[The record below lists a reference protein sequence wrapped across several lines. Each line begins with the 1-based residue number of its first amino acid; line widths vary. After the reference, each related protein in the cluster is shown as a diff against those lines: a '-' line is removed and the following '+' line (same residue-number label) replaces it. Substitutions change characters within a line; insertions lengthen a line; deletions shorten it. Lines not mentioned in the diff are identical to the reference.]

1 MAIMPSCFPFETL
14 VVQSYSSSSSLFCRV
29 FSTPTRF
36 LHVICITL
44 KASWVLYYLMTR
56 WIIFSFSF
64 GVIIIFFSAAEYRRR
79 AEQFGRDCAGA
90 ELRDSDLQRNRH
102 SAINGPLAARGRQT
116 HQHQPNTCR
125 YVTHLIV
132 YRINQTNLKDWV
144 PSPGV
149 TKSTPG
155 VRGTRQ

>member
-1 MAIMPSCFPFETL
+1 
-14 VVQSYSSSSSLFCRV
+14 
-29 FSTPTRF
+29 
-36 LHVICITL
+36 
-44 KASWVLYYLMTR
+44 
-56 WIIFSFSF
+56 
-64 GVIIIFFSAAEYRRR
+64 
-79 AEQFGRDCAGA
+79 
-90 ELRDSDLQRNRH
+90 LQRNRH
-102 SAINGPLAARGRQT
+102 SAINGPLAAWGRQT